1 MKAAFAKYTLDFINP
16 AGTSRGTLLK
26 KDTYFLKI
34 WDAENPDIFGIGEC
48 ALFKGL
54 SKEDNDTY
62 EEKLKE
68 LI

>member
-1 MKAAFAKYTLDFINP
+1 MPTYRATYAPYRLIFKSP
-16 AGTSRGTLLK
+16 SGTSRGILTV

-34 WDAENPDIFGIGEC
+34 WDAEKPNIFGIGEC

-62 EEKLKE
+62 EEKLK
-68 LI
+68 